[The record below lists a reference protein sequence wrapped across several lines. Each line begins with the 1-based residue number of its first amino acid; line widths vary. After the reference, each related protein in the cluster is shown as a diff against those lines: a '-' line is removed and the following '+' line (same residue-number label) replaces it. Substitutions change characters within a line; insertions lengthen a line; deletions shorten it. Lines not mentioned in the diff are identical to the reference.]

1 MIHAR
6 RASTVAAVLA
16 LATTVGACGSDGPD
30 APAATAVT
38 TISADHT
45 GDPPP
50 DPGTAAPDVESAA
63 AATVS
68 VLAEGCGPRT
78 RFGVG
83 TVVADGAIVT
93 VAHVVAGSDT
103 VSVVGPD
110 GRTVPVE
117 VVAFD
122 PDLDVAVLRSDESI
136 GTPLSVAA
144 TATVT
149 SGTGIVLLPRLGA
162 STGEVGA
169 LEVEVAR
176 RVTIRTTDIYRTDE
190 LERSGV
196 EVVATVER
204 GDSGAMVHTS
214 DGSAGI
220 IWARSSERIDR
231 AWAVTLPAAVV
242 DPSALAELVAPVD
255 VQRCVD

>member
-1 MIHAR
+1 MIHPR

-16 LATTVGACGSDGPD
+16 LASTVGACGSDGPD
-30 APAATAVT
+30 APGDAAVA
-38 TISADHT
+38 TISDERT
-45 GDPPP
+45 GDPS
-50 DPGTAAPDVESAA
+50 PDVDPATLDVEAAA

-83 TVVADGAIVT
+83 TVIADRAIVT

-103 VSVVGPD
+103 VSVIGPA
-110 GRTVPVE
+110 GRTIPVD
-117 VVAFD
+117 VVVFD
-122 PDLDVAVLRSDESI
+122 PDLDVAVLRADEPV
-136 GTPLSVAA
+136 GTPL
-144 TATVT
+144 TLPATVPAP
-149 SGTGIVLLPRLGA
+149 GAGIVLLPRLAA
-162 STGEVGA
+162 SIGDVGA
-169 LEVEVAR
+169 LEVDVVR

-196 EVVATVER
+196 EVVATIER

-214 DGSAGI
+214 NGSAGI
-220 IWARSSERIDR
+220 IWARSSERSDR
-231 AWAVTLPAAVV
+231 AWAVDLPDSVV
-242 DPSALAELVAPVD
+242 GPSELADLVTPVD